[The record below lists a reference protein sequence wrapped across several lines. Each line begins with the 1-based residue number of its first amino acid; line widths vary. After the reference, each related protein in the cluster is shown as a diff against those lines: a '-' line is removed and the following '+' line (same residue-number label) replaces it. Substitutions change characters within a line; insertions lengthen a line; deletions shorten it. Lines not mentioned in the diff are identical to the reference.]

1 MKQVVI
7 MPGGFHPFHAGHTS
21 LYQDAVNA
29 FPNADVYVAATND
42 TKTRPFPFAIKEKLA
57 KVAGIAPGH
66 FIQVKSPFQPRE
78 ITDKFNPEEDVVIF
92 VRSEKDRNETPKPGG
107 RKKDGNPAYFQPWT
121 GKDVEAF
128 GKHAYMAYLPTVEF
142 GPGITSATEIRN
154 AWPTL
159 NDKRKTAMVMSL
171 YPATQKNPKLA
182 ANVVKMLDMSMGN
195 ELDEDMS
202 RRGFLKGLGATA
214 VAGASGNAM
223 AQFANMH
230 KDDPLVQHNKDID
243 ELAKAIYATMVAQRG
258 EPMDRSQQRM
268 WMTIAREKA
277 TIKLSQHAPG
287 RPQPQSSSG
296 FPKQGSERRVSK
308 DINNFES
315 KKLNEFAPNDG
326 GDEKS
331 YLLQL
336 ADDLADAM
344 YGPNK
349 NKQEVKNVSGK
360 ILAAGGNVKITWN
373 DDSTFN
379 VVMYHPTYFKQGHL
393 IRLVGRGDELTEFA
407 PPSSDRDDG
416 GSENER
422 NRRIR
427 KLLEIAIQVA
437 KEKNVDELGMIH
449 AMNMI
454 AGDEFFNT
462 AVEGI
467 LPDITDKEYM
477 FVLQSAYKTVKQ
489 GLAEAKKKRK
499 KKSKNR
505 SLGRYFFPGYSY
517 YGGSGESGEGGGD
530 AGGEGMAEGVPQ
542 PGPSSGAPKQF
553 GADAQI
559 QTRQMTVKDII
570 SSIPG
575 VPYYNNVVDDWDAK
589 DYSWGVTKKVIE
601 YATYLKDHP
610 ESLAKLPPA
619 IVLNGKFE
627 DGAHRVSAIWLLQQR
642 MDPKNPLWKNAKL
655 NVQFVKQ
662 GMTEGGAETSWS
674 NDTGTITL
682 QDILELTKHI
692 KQINLPINDNLKSK
706 LLHWEG
712 NPEEIERVNQ
722 VTVSNQFPILIM
734 VDEQGQIAW
743 ILDGNHRL
751 HKAIQSQAKTIP
763 AKLIKPSNL
772 NDKAKKI
779 FNIKEQGVAEGEEIT
794 EGPFVQRLGR
804 PNKVNVYVR
813 HTTGKPSL
821 LIATDIPYVIY
832 DKFIMKAIQKYPQF
846 RQTDFSFKS
855 ADKLKEETNL
865 SKSIDYLEE
874 K

>member
-7 MPGGFHPFHAGHTS
+7 MPGGFHPFHAGHMS

-326 GDEKS
+326 GGDDKS

-336 ADDLADAM
+336 ANDLADAM

-407 PPSSDRDDG
+407 PPSSGRDDG

-467 LPDITDKEYM
+467 LSDITDKEYM

-499 KKSKNR
+499 KKSRNR

-517 YGGSGESGEGGGD
+517 YGGSGESSEGGG
-530 AGGEGMAEGVPQ
+530 AGGGEGV
-542 PGPSSGAPKQF
+542 
-553 GADAQI
+553 
-559 QTRQMTVKDII
+559 
-570 SSIPG
+570 
-575 VPYYNNVVDDWDAK
+575 
-589 DYSWGVTKKVIE
+589 
-601 YATYLKDHP
+601 
-610 ESLAKLPPA
+610 
-619 IVLNGKFE
+619 
-627 DGAHRVSAIWLLQQR
+627 
-642 MDPKNPLWKNAKL
+642 
-655 NVQFVKQ
+655 
-662 GMTEGGAETSWS
+662 
-674 NDTGTITL
+674 
-682 QDILELTKHI
+682 
-692 KQINLPINDNLKSK
+692 
-706 LLHWEG
+706 
-712 NPEEIERVNQ
+712 EI
-722 VTVSNQFPILIM
+722 
-734 VDEQGQIAW
+734 A
-743 ILDGNHRL
+743 
-751 HKAIQSQAKTIP
+751 
-763 AKLIKPSNL
+763 
-772 NDKAKKI
+772 
-779 FNIKEQGVAEGEEIT
+779 
-794 EGPFVQRLGR
+794 EGPFVQRFGR

-813 HTTGKPSL
+813 HAVGKPSL

>member
-1 MKQVVI
+1 MSTVVI
-7 MPGGFHPFHAGHTS
+7 MPGGFHPYHSGHHS
-21 LYQDAVNA
+21 LYNSALKA
-29 FPNADVYVAATND
+29 FPGADVYVAATND
-42 TKTRPFPFAIKEKLA
+42 TKTRPFPFAIKEKLS
-57 KVAGIAPGH
+57 KVAGVAPGH

-78 ITDKFNPEEDVVIF
+78 ITDKFNPEQDVVIF
-92 VRSEKDRNETPKPGG
+92 VRSEKDRNESPKPGG
-107 RKKDGNPAYFQPWT
+107 TKKDGSPAYFQSYT
-121 GKDVEAF
+121 GKDVQPF

-154 AWPTL
+154 AWPNL

-182 ANVVKMLDMSMGN
+182 ANVVKMLDIGMGN
-195 ELDEDMS
+195 DLDEDMS

-223 AQFANMH
+223 AQFTNMH
-230 KDDPLVQHNKDID
+230 KDDPLAQHNKDID
-243 ELAKAIYATMVAQRG
+243 ELAKAIYTTMVAQRG

-287 RPQPQSSSG
+287 RPQPQSSSS

-326 GDEKS
+326 GGDDKS

-379 VVMYHPTYFKQGHL
+379 VIMYHPTYFKQGHL

-407 PPSSDRDDG
+407 PPSSDRGDG
-416 GSENER
+416 GGEDER
-422 NRRIR
+422 SRRIR

-437 KEKNVDELGMIH
+437 KQKNVDELGMIH

-454 AGDEFFNT
+454 AGDDFFSV

-477 FVLQSAYKTVKQ
+477 LVLQSAYKTVKQ
-489 GLAEAKKKRK
+489 GLAE
-499 KKSKNR
+499 
-505 SLGRYFFPGYSY
+505 
-517 YGGSGESGEGGGD
+517 
-530 AGGEGMAEGVPQ
+530 
-542 PGPSSGAPKQF
+542 
-553 GADAQI
+553 
-559 QTRQMTVKDII
+559 
-570 SSIPG
+570 
-575 VPYYNNVVDDWDAK
+575 
-589 DYSWGVTKKVIE
+589 
-601 YATYLKDHP
+601 
-610 ESLAKLPPA
+610 
-619 IVLNGKFE
+619 
-627 DGAHRVSAIWLLQQR
+627 
-642 MDPKNPLWKNAKL
+642 
-655 NVQFVKQ
+655 
-662 GMTEGGAETSWS
+662 
-674 NDTGTITL
+674 
-682 QDILELTKHI
+682 
-692 KQINLPINDNLKSK
+692 
-706 LLHWEG
+706 
-712 NPEEIERVNQ
+712 
-722 VTVSNQFPILIM
+722 
-734 VDEQGQIAW
+734 
-743 ILDGNHRL
+743 
-751 HKAIQSQAKTIP
+751 
-763 AKLIKPSNL
+763 
-772 NDKAKKI
+772 
-779 FNIKEQGVAEGEEIT
+779 GEEIA

-813 HTTGKPSL
+813 HDNKKPAL
-821 LIATDIPYVIY
+821 LVATDIPYSIY
-832 DKFIMKAIQKYPQF
+832 DKFIAKAMQKYPQF